1 LLSWNLLGWEFN
13 FNVSSISKRLQLQLF
28 TMNISTKKYI
38 NSTLLIIFLFFF
50 KKPIKGSSKKFK
62 LLMEALAVAEEMI
75 ELQRYANRDK
85 PVRVSGGTFVIVEN
99 GNIKVYDSGRKS
111 YWGTNL
117 KYIITAR
124 RQ

>member
-1 LLSWNLLGWEFN
+1 
-13 FNVSSISKRLQLQLF
+13 
-28 TMNISTKKYI
+28 
-38 NSTLLIIFLFFF
+38 
-50 KKPIKGSSKKFK
+50 
-62 LLMEALAVAEEMI
+62 MEALAVAEEMI